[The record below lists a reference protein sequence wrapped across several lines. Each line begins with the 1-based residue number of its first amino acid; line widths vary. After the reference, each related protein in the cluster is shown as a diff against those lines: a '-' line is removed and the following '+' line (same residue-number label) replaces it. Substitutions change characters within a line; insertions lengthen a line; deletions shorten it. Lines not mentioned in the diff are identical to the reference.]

1 MPLPATPSPAL
12 RATSPRGGEGER
24 LARAAEGAA
33 EKTPSPLWGEGGRRP
48 GEGEMPL
55 PVPPLTRPSGDLSP
69 RGRERERLAR
79 AAEGRPP
86 QMFLSHLG
94 ESGRFNNS
102 QGDTGYLQ
110 DVISTTDSSQECR
123 LMGH

>member
-1 MPLPATPSPAL
+1 
-12 RATSPRGGEGER
+12 
-24 LARAAEGAA
+24 
-33 EKTPSPLWGEGGRRP
+33 
-48 GEGEMPL
+48 
-55 PVPPLTRPSGDLSP
+55 
-69 RGRERERLAR
+69 
-79 AAEGRPP
+79 
-86 QMFLSHLG
+86 MFLSHLG